1 MRLLRSPKIVLENLA
16 SHSNKAGYK
25 YKKLYRN
32 LYNPLFFLDAYQNIY
47 ASEGNMTAGTD
58 GKTIDGMSTGRIS
71 GLIDKLRDYSYQ
83 PKPVRRVY
91 IPKKNGKKRPLGI
104 PSVEDKLVQEVIKN
118 LLESIYEPTFSK
130 FSHGFRPEKSCH
142 TALIQVKGT
151 FTGSRWFIEGDIE
164 GFFDNIN
171 HHILI
176 YILRKRIDDEQF
188 ISLIWKFLR
197 AGYLEDWK
205 FHKTFSGTPQGGI
218 LSPLLANIYLNELDN
233 FMSRYKSTFDVGKAK
248 KTNPAYSRINHQ
260 IKKARKELWEAK
272 GKDEIQE
279 KELAITLRK
288 LLAERER
295 IPQRYP
301 MDENYKRI
309 QYVRYADDFLIG
321 VIGSK
326 EDAYRAKKDIANFL
340 KSELKLTLSE
350 EKTLITNTRHKARF
364 LGYDV
369 KVGRDFHSKRRSDGI
384 KTRAFSLKCELY
396 MPTDL
401 VYSRL
406 FKKGAIKVNQK
417 TGKWKPMH
425 RPELIKL
432 VPLEILR
439 NYNAQIRGTYQY
451 YQLAV
456 NVCHLN
462 SYKYLLEYSMYKT
475 LANKYRTTLGKAKQK
490 FMVNGIFQVSYM
502 TRSGKKTEVLY
513 DKGFRRN
520 KAPITKKDIE
530 KLPSEVSYQ
539 SRTSLIQR
547 LMANQCEWCKAEE
560 GSMEV
565 HHVRKLKNLK
575 GKKKWERQMI
585 ARNRKTMILCRKCHR
600 DLHNG
605 KLD

>member
-1 MRLLRSPKIVLENLA
+1 
-16 SHSNKAGYK
+16 
-25 YKKLYRN
+25 
-32 LYNPLFFLDAYQNIY
+32 
-47 ASEGNMTAGTD
+47 
-58 GKTIDGMSTGRIS
+58 
-71 GLIDKLRDYSYQ
+71 
-83 PKPVRRVY
+83 
-91 IPKKNGKKRPLGI
+91 
-104 PSVEDKLVQEVIKN
+104 
-118 LLESIYEPTFSK
+118 
-130 FSHGFRPEKSCH
+130 
-142 TALIQVKGT
+142 
-151 FTGSRWFIEGDIE
+151 
-164 GFFDNIN
+164 DNIN

-176 YILRKRIDDEQF
+176 NILRKRIDDEQF

-233 FMSRYKSTFDVGKAK
+233 FMSRYKSTFDLGKAK

-279 KELAITLRK
+279 KELGITLRK

-475 LANKYRTTLGKAKQK
+475 LANKYRTTLSKAKRK

-502 TRSGKKTEVLY
+502 TKSGKKTEVLY

-547 LMANQCEWCKAEE
+547 LVANQCEWCKAEE